1 MDPENAP
8 RQLSLH
14 LDDDAR
20 LRAVLADLHVGVV
33 ITGPDAALWLAN
45 QAALDLLGL
54 TENQL
59 RGEEDVD
66 PAWSV
71 VREDGSAFSPDT
83 QPLAV
88 ALATGKPV
96 RNVVMGVYHPR
107 RRERVWLLATADP
120 QLGQDG
126 AVLQV
131 VLTYSDITDRRGF
144 EARLAVTDRLA
155 AMGTLAAGIAH
166 EINNPLAYI
175 TANLAYAEEE
185 LGDPSALT
193 DPRRLMEIRLALQ
206 EARDGATRV
215 RNIVTD
221 MRALARGDKMHR
233 PTDVIHVLKAA
244 IAALASEIRPR
255 AKLITKLNP
264 LPPVNG
270 DEARLGQ
277 VFISLLLNASEA
289 LPADAP
295 AENEITVTTAVEGH
309 RAVTVEVRDTGV
321 GIAPELHERI
331 FEPFFSVNPVGKGK
345 GLGLAICHHIIT
357 EMGGT
362 ITVQSVPNQGT
373 TFKVTLPTSVE
384 RAEVKPTVDEPSP
397 AGGASPAA

>member
-33 ITGPDAALWLAN
+33 ITGPDAGLWLTN

-54 TENQL
+54 NENQL
-59 RGEEDVD
+59 RGEEEVD
-66 PAWSV
+66 PTWSV
-71 VREDGSAFSPDT
+71 VHEDGSPFSSDT

-88 ALATGKPV
+88 ALATGKAV

-120 QLGQDG
+120 QLGVDG
-126 AVLQV
+126 VVMQV

-175 TANLAYAEEE
+175 TANLAYADEE
-185 LGDPSALT
+185 LSDPAALT
-193 DPRRLMEIRLALQ
+193 DPRRLMEIQLAIQ
-206 EARDGATRV
+206 EARDGAARV

-221 MRALARGDKMHR
+221 MRALARGDKMQR
-233 PTDVIHVLKAA
+233 PTDVVHVLKSAV
-244 IAALASEIRPR
+244 AALASEIKPH
-255 AKLITKLNP
+255 AKLVTKLDP
-264 LPPVNG
+264 TPAVNA

-289 LPADAP
+289 LASGSSPD
-295 AENEITVTTAVEGH
+295 NEIVVTTSVDAH
-309 RAVTVEVRDTGV
+309 RSVIVEVRDNGV
-321 GIAPELHERI
+321 GIPPELHQRI
-331 FEPFFSVNPVGKGK
+331 FEPFFSANPVGKGK

-357 EMGGT
+357 EIGGT
-362 ITVQSVPNQGT
+362 IAVESVPGQGT
-373 TFKVTLPTSVE
+373 TFRIALPSSAD
-384 RAEVKPTVDEPSP
+384 RAELTGPPKPTT
-397 AGGASPAA
+397 AA